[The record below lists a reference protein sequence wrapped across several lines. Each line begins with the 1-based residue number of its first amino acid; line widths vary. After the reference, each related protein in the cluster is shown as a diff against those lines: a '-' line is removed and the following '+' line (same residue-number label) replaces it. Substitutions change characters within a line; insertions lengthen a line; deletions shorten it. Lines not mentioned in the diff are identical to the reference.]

1 MNSSWP
7 IVLGIFALVV
17 AAFWYDANVAAAG
30 ASSPEPAHA
39 AEVR

>member
-7 IVLGIFALVV
+7 ILLGVFALVV
-17 AAFWYDANVAAAG
+17 AAFWYDASNASASAAN
-30 ASSPEPAHA
+30 ASAHV